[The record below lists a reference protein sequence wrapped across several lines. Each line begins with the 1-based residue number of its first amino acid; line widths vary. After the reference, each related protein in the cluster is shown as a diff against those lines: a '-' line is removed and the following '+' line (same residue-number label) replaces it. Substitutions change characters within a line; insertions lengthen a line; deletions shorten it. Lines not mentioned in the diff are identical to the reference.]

1 MGQSAPGAVGNERQA
16 PEPRAQSV
24 YVPDARDSTLGYN
37 VLVDAVQRCAY
48 CLTHPVEHQWRPFCS
63 ERCKLLDLARWVNG
77 DYRVPGET
85 TRIGDQG
92 SEKEGD
98 LPCRDR

>member
-1 MGQSAPGAVGNERQA
+1 MFLELA
-16 PEPRAQSV
+16 
-24 YVPDARDSTLGYN
+24 LGYN

-48 CLTHPVEHQWRPFCS
+48 CRTHPVEYKWRPFCS

-77 DYRVPGET
+77 EYRVPGET
-85 TRIGDQG
+85 TGIADQRSGIEDHG